1 MAEQAE
7 ITGGSLWVYKGKL
20 YQVSSLMMKNMSQ
33 DPELGVWRPS
43 VRYTCYPQTDLVF
56 YRADTE
62 WLRKFT
68 LWEQA
73 S

>member
-1 MAEQAE
+1 MAEQGD
-7 ITGGSLWVYKGKL
+7 ITPGSVWSYKRKL

-33 DPELGVWRPS
+33 DPELGVWRPT

-62 WLRKFT
+62 WLRKFI
-68 LWEQA
+68 LMERR
-73 S
+73 